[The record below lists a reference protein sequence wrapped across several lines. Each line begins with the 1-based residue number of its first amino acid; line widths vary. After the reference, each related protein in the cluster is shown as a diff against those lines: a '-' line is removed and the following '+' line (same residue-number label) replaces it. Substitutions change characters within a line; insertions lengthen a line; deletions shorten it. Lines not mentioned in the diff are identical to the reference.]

1 MPVQVPGNKRAR
13 RIITD
18 INSSQSSLACCSEC
32 GQSTWLPLE
41 EPSGSRLEYLMPGNY
56 YCSASSLPWQV
67 YREFSSFSSAVTLL
81 SPHTCRSIWTLSFAT
96 QSPVKAPATAMGKE
110 AFPASVSEPLVAG
123 RSVSDVKISFL
134 TALVSHYLFFCPQDF
149 AGLNGALFTVCG
161 LLGAFLLGMYVDRTR
176 KFIEST
182 KISFCLSALASI
194 MFAVV
199 SSPLHCAIP
208 MGLFLL
214 PYDKSST

>member
-1 MPVQVPGNKRAR
+1 
-13 RIITD
+13 
-18 INSSQSSLACCSEC
+18 
-32 GQSTWLPLE
+32 
-41 EPSGSRLEYLMPGNY
+41 
-56 YCSASSLPWQV
+56 
-67 YREFSSFSSAVTLL
+67 
-81 SPHTCRSIWTLSFAT
+81 
-96 QSPVKAPATAMGKE
+96 MGKE

-123 RSVSDVKISFL
+123 RWVSDVKISFL

-176 KFIEST
+176 KFTEST